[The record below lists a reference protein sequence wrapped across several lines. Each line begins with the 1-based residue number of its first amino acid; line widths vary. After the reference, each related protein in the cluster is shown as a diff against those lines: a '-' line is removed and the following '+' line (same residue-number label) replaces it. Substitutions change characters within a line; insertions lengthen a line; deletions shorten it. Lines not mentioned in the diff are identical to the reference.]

1 MGLNHQPSWP
11 LHGPVLHLVFE
22 AGGCTDGPTSHL
34 SPLDEQLVLE
44 LEGGGSAP
52 GNSPSLPRL
61 LMQQVHPSSAAG
73 LGACPLPVLLV

>member
-11 LHGPVLHLVFE
+11 LHGPVLHHVFE

-44 LEGGGSAP
+44 LEGGVALLEILQVFP
-52 GNSPSLPRL
+52 G
-61 LMQQVHPSSAAG
+61 
-73 LGACPLPVLLV
+73 C